1 MKRKYFWTLSV
12 VMILFIWACS
22 SDGDN
27 TDDLTDDVGVTD
39 DDGGVTDDD
48 GASVTFDRGAMLTN
62 WADNIIIPSY
72 NNFLAIFDVL
82 ESDFERF
89 QGDISEDN
97 LRRLRATWI
106 DAYRTW
112 QSISM
117 FEIGPA
123 EDTGLRLNV
132 NTYPTDFAVIENQI
146 AMGSYNFDLSSSRD
160 TKGFPALDYL
170 LNGVGTTDTDIVAVF
185 ADVSTGNAYL
195 TYVEDILADIET
207 RVIAVRDGWQDG
219 FRDTFV
225 ANDGSS
231 ATASVDRYVN
241 DFIFYYEKFLR
252 AGKMGIPLGVFT
264 AIPAPNTIEA
274 FFYPELSNQLF
285 QDGLNAVEDF
295 FNGVEFGTENTGES
309 LATYLVALGEE
320 SLRDDILSQFDSAR
334 NAVEGL
340 EPFRTEIEANDGA
353 DDMFAAYD
361 EVQAAVALLKVDMVS
376 SMSIA
381 IDFVDADGD

>member
-1 MKRKYFWTLSV
+1 MKRSFLW
-12 VMILFIWACS
+12 ILPFFLVLFVWACS
-22 SDGDN
+22 SDGDDTDN
-27 TDDLTDDVGVTD
+27 PTDDTSMTD
-39 DDGGVTDDD
+39 DDVVSDDD
-48 GASVTFDRGAMLTN
+48 GASVTFDRGAMLIN
-62 WADNIIIPSY
+62 WSDNIIIPSY

-123 EDTGLRLNV
+123 EDDGLRLNI
-132 NTYPTDFAVIENQI
+132 NTYPTDFDLIEDHI
-146 AMGSYNFDLSSSRD
+146 ATGTYDLNLPSNRD

-170 LNGVGTTDTDIVAVF
+170 LNGVGTNDTEIVAVF
-185 ADVSTGNAYL
+185 ADASTGNAYI
-195 TYVEDILADIET
+195 TYVEDILTDIET
-207 RVIAVRDGWQDG
+207 RVTAVRDGWQNG

-264 AIPAPNTIEA
+264 GTQVPNTVEA

-285 QDGLNAVEDF
+285 QDGLDAVQDF

-309 LATYLVALGEE
+309 LATYLTTLGEE
-320 SLRDDILSQFDSAR
+320 SLRDDILDQFETAR
-334 NAVEGL
+334 TAVEGL
-340 EPFRTEIEANDGA
+340 EPFRTELETNIPAN
-353 DDMFAAYD
+353 DMFAAYD
-361 EVQAAVALLKVDMVS
+361 EVQRAVSLLKVDMVS
-376 SMSIA
+376 AMSIA